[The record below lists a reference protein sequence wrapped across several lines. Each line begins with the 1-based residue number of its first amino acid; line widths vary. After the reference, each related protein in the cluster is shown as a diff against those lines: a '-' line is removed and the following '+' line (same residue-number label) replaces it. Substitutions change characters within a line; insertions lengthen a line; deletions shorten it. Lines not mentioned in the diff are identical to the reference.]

1 MIVKTGGRFL
11 IFKLLGNVIE
21 YHRDVQWYAR
31 THPSLVLLL
40 ESTRMA
46 EAARQATTSQ
56 EWKMLKRRQRIL
68 EQAAAQ
74 STVVWSVN
82 DDSD

>member
-1 MIVKTGGRFL
+1 MFKT
-11 IFKLLGNVIE
+11 LGNAIK
-21 YHRDVQWYAR
+21 YQRDVQWYAR

-68 EQAAAQ
+68 EQAAKQ
-74 STVVWSVN
+74 STVVWEHV
-82 DDSD
+82 